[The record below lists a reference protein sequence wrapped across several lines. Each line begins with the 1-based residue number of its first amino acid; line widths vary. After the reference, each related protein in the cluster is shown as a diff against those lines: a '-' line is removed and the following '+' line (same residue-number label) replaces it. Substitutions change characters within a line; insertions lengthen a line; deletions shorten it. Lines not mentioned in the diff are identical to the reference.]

1 MDIILQLTQELNLKR
16 EQVEKTVALLDEGN
30 TVPFIA
36 RYRKE
41 VTGSLDDTVL
51 RTLSERL
58 EYLRSLDK
66 RREEVFAAITA
77 QEKMTPEIEAARA
90 AAKI

>member
-1 MDIILQLTQELNLKR
+1 MDIILQLAQELNLKK
-16 EQVEKTVALLDEGN
+16 EQIEKTVALIDEGN

-58 EYLRSLDK
+58 DYLRSLDK
-66 RREEVFAAITA
+66 RREEVYSAILV
-77 QEKMTPEIEAARA
+77 QE
-90 AAKI
+90 